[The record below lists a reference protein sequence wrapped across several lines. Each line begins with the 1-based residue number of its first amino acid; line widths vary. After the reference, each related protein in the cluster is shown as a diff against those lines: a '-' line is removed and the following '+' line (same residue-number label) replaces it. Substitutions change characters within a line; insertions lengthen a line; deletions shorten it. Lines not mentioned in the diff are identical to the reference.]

1 MMPVR
6 MLVVVIPVIAIAL
19 AAPLAS
25 AQIQQSLSQPIKS
38 EWPQNWFYPNIPEK
52 LSSLTGRTAPALQVK
67 EWYDDV
73 QVRPEDLR
81 GKVVV
86 IDFWG
91 TWCGPCMAAI
101 PKNAAMVSKY
111 QSQGLAFIGVH
122 DASRGW
128 NRVPQVMSQGTINY
142 PVALD
147 ADGGVSTRAFG
158 VPFWPTYIIIDR
170 AGIVRA
176 AGVAPNHVE
185 DIVKVLIAEPAPAG
199 MAPAA
204 EPLDDRFLV
213 SRSRR
218 PALLRE
224 LAGKPLPQL
233 AGRNWWEAADDGEPL
248 PAGEELAG
256 RVIAVHFMSARDQRA
271 MHQASMLV
279 ELEKKHSAAEFVA
292 LGVAPAEEDWE
303 RLTELGAEGKA
314 PSRLMLDVP
323 LEENRRAMGA
333 FAEACGVRYVPV
345 TLLVDRRGVV
355 RGAGVRPDKLE
366 EAVELLLAEPKPE
379 VEEDGEDGGG

>member
-1 MMPVR
+1 
-6 MLVVVIPVIAIAL
+6 
-19 AAPLAS
+19 
-25 AQIQQSLSQPIKS
+25 
-38 EWPQNWFYPNIPEK
+38 
-52 LSSLTGRTAPALQVK
+52 
-67 EWYDDV
+67 
-73 QVRPEDLR
+73 
-81 GKVVV
+81 
-86 IDFWG
+86 
-91 TWCGPCMAAI
+91 
-101 PKNAAMVSKY
+101 
-111 QSQGLAFIGVH
+111 
-122 DASRGW
+122 
-128 NRVPQVMSQGTINY
+128 
-142 PVALD
+142 
-147 ADGGVSTRAFG
+147 
-158 VPFWPTYIIIDR
+158 
-170 AGIVRA
+170 
-176 AGVAPNHVE
+176 
-185 DIVKVLIAEPAPAG
+185 
-199 MAPAA
+199 
-204 EPLDDRFLV
+204 V

-279 ELEKKHSAAEFVA
+279 ELEKKHGAGEFVA

-345 TLLVDRRGVV
+345 TLLVD
-355 RGAGVRPDKLE
+355 
-366 EAVELLLAEPKPE
+366 
-379 VEEDGEDGGG
+379 